1 MPTPLTVNGVT
12 YDLDVTFNVGA
23 RSYADPTSGVGL
35 RPFLNDLRLEL
46 LARGTTNS
54 SSTTSDTI
62 ATGSTT
68 ITLADNAVF
77 VVGQWVTIANTA
89 NAANYMFGQVT
100 GYNSG
105 TKALTVNVSLTG
117 GSGTFTAWTVSI
129 NGPRG
134 AVGPAQYTY
143 TDNFFRVQNV
153 TDTTKQVAMDISLV
167 STGTTRTLTVPNANG
182 TLVLLTLAQTLIN
195 KTLDNTTVLT
205 IKAGNFTLQDTTTTT
220 KQAVFDL
227 SAIATSTTRTYTLQN
242 ANGTLAFTADI
253 TSAINAIPVQSTTA
267 PGLLELATVSEVK
280 TASDTL
286 RPGSVGDMVNHPNMV
301 RAMGTVSAA
310 GALLGSNY
318 IGVSSVSY
326 SASVYT
332 VNLAVTMADTNYCVN
347 VNVAEDTGCTQS
359 IKVFN
364 KTTTSFSYKIYHTCD
379 SGTSNITL
387 INNFVVTGK
396 VA

>member
-167 STGTTRTLTVPNANG
+167 STGTTRTLTVPNADG

-205 IKAGNFTLQDTTTTT
+205 IKAGSLTIQDTTTTS
-220 KQAVFDL
+220 KQANFDL
-227 SAIATSTTRTYTLQN
+227 SGISASTTRTVTLPN
-242 ANGTLAFTADI
+242 KSGTMAMVDDVTTAVG
-253 TSAINAIPVQSTTA
+253 AIPVQSTTA
-267 PGLLELATVSEVK
+267 PGLNELATAAEVAAGTDTGRVAPVSE
-280 TASDTL
+280 
-286 RPGSVGDMVNHPNMV
+286 MV
-301 RAMGTVSAA
+301 RHKGVAKAWVLLSNT
-310 GALLGSNY
+310 GAILDSYN
-318 IGVSSVSY
+318 VSSVSKTGTGL
-326 SASVYT
+326 YT
-332 VNLAVTMADTNYCVN
+332 ITWATAFANTNYAL
-347 VNVAEDTGCTQS
+347 VATNAAAQGCAGEIYVT
-359 IKVFN
+359 N
-364 KTTTSFSYKIYHTCD
+364 RTTTTASIDVHGTCD
-379 SGTSNITL
+379 SGQFQFDSPVGLAVFGQI
-387 INNFVVTGK
+387 
-396 VA
+396 

>member
-46 LARGTTNS
+46 LARGTTYS
-54 SSTTSDTI
+54 TSTTSDTI

-68 ITLADNAVF
+68 LTLADNAVF
-77 VVGQWVTIANTA
+77 VVGQWVTLTNTPTPANF
-89 NAANYMFGQVT
+89 MFGQVT

-105 TKALTVNVSLTG
+105 TKLLTVNVTLTG
-117 GSGTFTAWTVSI
+117 GSGTFTAWTVAI

-134 AVGPAQYTY
+134 ATGPAQYTY

-167 STGTTRTLTVPNANG
+167 TTGTTRTLTVPNADG

-205 IKAGNFTLQDTTTTT
+205 IKAGNFTMQDGTDTT
-220 KQAVFDL
+220 KQAVFSL
-227 SAIATSTTRTYTLQN
+227 SGIATATTRTYTLQN

-253 TSAINAIPVQSTTA
+253 TTAINAIPVQSNTA
-267 PGLLELATVSEVK
+267 PSLNELATAAEVAAGTDTGRVSPVSEMVK
-280 TASDTL
+280 HKGVAKAWVNFLPAGTIQDSFGVTSVTKNGTGNWTITWATAFANTSY
-286 RPGSVGDMVNHPNMV
+286 VVI
-301 RAMGTVSAA
+301 GT
-310 GALLGSNY
+310 
-318 IGVSSVSY
+318 IQSSH
-326 SASVYT
+326 
-332 VNLAVTMADTNYCVN
+332 
-347 VNVAEDTGCTQS
+347 GCTGQVS
-359 IKVFN
+359 CPS
-364 KTTTSFSYKIYHTCD
+364 KTTTTAVVDFHATCD
-379 SGTSNITL
+379 SGQYQSDQTMG
-387 INNFVVTGK
+387 VVAFGQI
-396 VA
+396 